1 MKKLNQ
7 KDYFLPEVVSLGYK
21 SIENSK
27 TNQMQT
33 IIGSGGAIGTPLA
46 KELTAYTTDIRL
58 VSRNPKKVNET
69 DQLFP
74 ADLTDSQQ
82 IAKAIEGSEVVY
94 VTIGFEYNLK
104 VWQKVWPPFL
114 QSVMDACILHGSKLV
129 FFDNVYM
136 YAPEAIT
143 FMTEDSPLGPSS
155 RKGKVRL
162 ELHEMIM
169 KAVAEGKLTAVIA
182 RAADFYGPDNR
193 NSAMGS
199 MIAERFLQGK
209 KAQNMGKA
217 DAIHTFTFT
226 PDAAK
231 ATALLGNTADTWNQV
246 WHVPTTRERLTFDQW
261 IRLVAAE
268 TGAKPEY
275 QQVPVWM
282 LKILGIFIP
291 MLRELPEMMYQF
303 DRDYVFD
310 SSKFEKRFGITA
322 TRPAEGVRRMI
333 SSMKK

>member
-1 MKKLNQ
+1 
-7 KDYFLPEVVSLGYK
+7 
-21 SIENSK
+21 
-27 TNQMQT
+27 MQT

-46 KELTAYTTDIRL
+46 KELTAFTKDIRL

-114 QSVMDACILHGSKLV
+114 QSVIDACIQHGSKLV

-136 YAPEAIT
+136 YAPEAIP
-143 FMTEDSPLGPSS
+143 FMTEDSPLRPSS
-155 RKGKVRL
+155 QKGKVRL

-169 KAVAEGKLTAVIA
+169 KAVSEGNLTAVIA

-199 MIAERFLQGK
+199 MVAERFLQGK
-209 KAQNMGKA
+209 KAQNIGNPNT
-217 DAIHTFTFT
+217 IHTFTFT

-231 ATALLGNTADTWNQV
+231 ATALLGNTTDTWNQV
-246 WHVPTTRERLTFDQW
+246 WHVPTTREHLTLDQW

-268 TGAKPEY
+268 TGVKPEY
-275 QQVPVWM
+275 QQIPVWM
-282 LKILGIFIP
+282 LKMLGIFIP
-291 MLRELPEMMYQF
+291 MLRELPEMMYQL
-303 DRDYVFD
+303 DRDYIFD

-333 SSMKK
+333 SGIKDYKK